1 MEANWRRDF
10 SIKWMLFVVR
20 AIINTS
26 ISLDYIDIGI
36 EGRRRRT
43 GASKTTPSLS
53 TTRAF
58 KFKP

>member
-1 MEANWRRDF
+1 
-10 SIKWMLFVVR
+10 MLFVVR